1 MPMVLGQSVQHLMAE
16 RMTLRHAGVLE
27 VVLTIMRHA
36 QLRHDTP
43 GLMVSSNRVRND
55 LREVELVKPEQ
66 DCSLS
71 SFRRVTLTP
80 ICSCNPPADLDRR
93 REVGVVTD
101 WEQANGAQKGT
112 IGLPLNC
119 P

>member
-1 MPMVLGQSVQHLMAE
+1 M
-16 RMTLRHAGVLE
+16 
-27 VVLTIMRHA
+27 
-36 QLRHDTP
+36 
-43 GLMVSSNRVRND
+43 GLMVSSNRVSND
-55 LREVELVKPEQ
+55 LREIELIKSEQ

-101 WEQANGAQKGT
+101 WSRPTAPKKAPSAFLSTAHGARGEGNVYYLHASSPAVEVSGGKAR
-112 IGLPLNC
+112 GLSRLC
-119 P
+119 G